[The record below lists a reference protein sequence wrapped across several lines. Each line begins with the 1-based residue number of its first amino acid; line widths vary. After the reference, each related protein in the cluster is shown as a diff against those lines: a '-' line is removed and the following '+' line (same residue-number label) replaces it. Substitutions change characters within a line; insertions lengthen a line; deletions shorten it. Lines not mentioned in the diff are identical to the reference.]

1 MGFRAA
7 YTYDRKYM
15 VDFSSAY
22 VNSVKLAE
30 GNRGGFSPSLGLAW
44 LISSEDFM
52 SASSHVDFLKL
63 RLSGGILNSDLPIGG
78 YFYYA
83 NRDGGSGSYNWYEGT
98 RRRLGVRSNWA
109 SNPDLG

>member
-52 SASSHVDFLKL
+52 SSASNVDFLKL
-63 RLSGGILNSDLPIGG
+63 RLSAGIINSDQPING
-78 YFYYA
+78 FYYYD
-83 NRDGGSGSYNWYEGT
+83 NRPEENTSELQSIM
-98 RRRLGVRSNWA
+98 RIS
-109 SNPDLG
+109 

>member
-52 SASSHVDFLKL
+52 SSASHVDFLKL
-63 RLSGGILNSDLPIGG
+63 RLSAVIINSDQPING
-78 YFYYA
+78 FSYYD
-83 NRDGGSGSYNWYEGT
+83 NPSGGSDSSYCYKGPPSRRGVGSRW
-98 RRRLGVRSNWA
+98 S
-109 SNPDLG
+109 